1 MMKKEKSWNIIGLI
15 FGIVVICIGII
26 FINSPAESFW
36 TESAKDCAFGAD
48 YYTEQYNATRIA
60 ASNIAITASNI
71 RELGEKIALYSGMML
86 IIVGVLLILFYGKRV
101 FVVSKEEVISENL
114 IVICKMLEKTLRD
127 KDSNEDT

>member
-1 MMKKEKSWNIIGLI
+1 
-15 FGIVVICIGII
+15 
-26 FINSPAESFW
+26 
-36 TESAKDCAFGAD
+36 
-48 YYTEQYNATRIA
+48 
-60 ASNIAITASNI
+60 
-71 RELGEKIALYSGMML
+71 MML